1 MHRYDVF
8 NYWPYDHP
16 AIYFEKPT
24 SSPYAAYEWP
34 YYPPSYPPNNFFS
47 NPRRL
52 LLLILLIIVLFWFI
66 GGVRF

>member
-1 MHRYDVF
+1 MMLCLCPHCQAWYHSM
-8 NYWPYDHP
+8 YHP
-16 AIYFEKPT
+16 V
-24 SSPYAAYEWP
+24 PYAP
-34 YYPPSYPPNNFFS
+34 YVPYGYPPPAPREPNHFFS